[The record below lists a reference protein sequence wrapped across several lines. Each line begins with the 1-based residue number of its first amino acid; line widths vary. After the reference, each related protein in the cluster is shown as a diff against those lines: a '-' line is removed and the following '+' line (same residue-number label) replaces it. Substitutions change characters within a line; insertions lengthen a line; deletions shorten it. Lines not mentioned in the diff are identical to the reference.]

1 MLSWTNL
8 CQSCEGCG
16 DCTRLLKTAVK
27 QSTLSQSQCAPIQ
40 VRMNLSLTI
49 DRASPV
55 LGDFNK
61 ENVTSLDGAELYLAS
76 PTKSFTS
83 PSKFASLRQTISPRV
98 RQPLEDQDPNS
109 QDSGYGACFSSD
121 DAKSM
126 FRFAEPLRMAPRK
139 TPVEPSPRKELTP
152 SPQSKRL
159 SSMQPSSLYSRT
171 SSSGSESI
179 DDGFMELFMSDK
191 MDEETQLPTGMS
203 DLLSGSIHK
212 EKVPAPSAA
221 MSGTSPMCFS
231 PYSDSPMLHHLAQ
244 PNHSEEIPKPS
255 FRRSLSTNDSFT
267 PASSRV
273 VKVRTSLFRPNN
285 VVRTLDKSSDF
296 SSSPNPEAASPVS
309 QLASSALSSLRLSVN
324 GSFKRPEPPTGKHS
338 PIQVKKRKS
347 LQSIQDNQNTSP
359 QSSLSP
365 FGFQR
370 PTPPK
375 LQRCHSESEATIK
388 SALLRAS
395 TNPDLIGDFSKPFAL
410 PLMEGRHQDLKS
422 ISVDTLA
429 SLMRGEYRDEIASF
443 TVVDCRYPYEFEGGH
458 IRGAKNFYTKEQI
471 MKEFVNS
478 KDGVNKPDASDPNA
492 ASKRTILI
500 FHCEFSSE
508 RGPNLS
514 RFLRNSDR
522 DTNKECYPALDYPE
536 MYLLNGGYKQFYSK
550 YEDLCDPQAYRPMNH
565 PDHENDLRKFRSKSK
580 SWNGGDGKNR
590 LYPRGVGMKRLGL

>member
-1 MLSWTNL
+1 
-8 CQSCEGCG
+8 
-16 DCTRLLKTAVK
+16 
-27 QSTLSQSQCAPIQ
+27 
-40 VRMNLSLTI
+40 MNLSLTI

-61 ENVTSLDGAELYLAS
+61 ENVTSLDGAEMYLAS
-76 PTKSFTS
+76 PTKTFTS
-83 PSKFASLRQTISPRV
+83 PAKFASLRQTISPRV

-109 QDSGYGACFSSD
+109 QDSGYGACFTSEDGKTS
-121 DAKSM
+121 

-152 SPQSKRL
+152 SPQSKRS
-159 SSMQPSSLYSRT
+159 SSMHPSPLYSRT

-212 EKVPAPSAA
+212 EKLPSA
-221 MSGTSPMCFS
+221 SPMDFS
-231 PYSDSPMLHHLAQ
+231 PYSDSPMLPHVGQ
-244 PNHSEEIPKPS
+244 SSMSDEVPKPS

-273 VKVRTSLFRPNN
+273 VKVRTSLFRQTN
-285 VVRTLDKSSDF
+285 VVRTLDKSDF
-296 SSSPNPEAASPVS
+296 SGSPNLEAASPVS

-347 LQSIQDNQNTSP
+347 LQCIQDNQNTSP
-359 QSSLSP
+359 QNSLSP
-365 FGFQR
+365 YDR

-375 LQRCHSESEATIK
+375 FQRCHSESEATIK

-422 ISVDTLA
+422 ISADTLA
-429 SLMRGEYRDEIASF
+429 SLMKGEFKDEIASY
-443 TVVDCRYPYEFEGGH
+443 TIVDCRYPYEFEGGH

-478 KDGVNKPDASDPNA
+478 KDGVNKPDASDEKA

-550 YEDLCDPQAYRPMNH
+550 YQELCDPQAYRPMNH
-565 PDHENDLRKFRSKSK
+565 PDHESDLRKFRSKSK